1 VIERGLNAVWVIVGA
16 TGAKMAWDMG
26 LMGTDGPDSGFF
38 PFIASALMLV
48 GGVALMLMPK
58 HRAVDIDWPDRPGG
72 LRVGG
77 VCAGLAVIAFLLPIA
92 GFALSGVLTML
103 ILMKAVERATW
114 TQAIILSVVSVAAV
128 IGLFGKLLGMPLPR
142 GPWGF

>member
-1 VIERGLNAVWVIVGA
+1 MIERGVNALWVTVGA
-16 TGAKMAWDMG
+16 VGAKMAWDMG
-26 LMGTDGPDSGFF
+26 LMGRDGPESGFF
-38 PFIASALMLV
+38 PFVASMLMLV
-48 GGVALMLMPK
+48 AGMALMVMRK
-58 HRAVDIDWPDRPGG
+58 HRAVDIDWPDVPGG
-72 LRVGG
+72 MRVGG
-77 VCAGLAVIAFLLPIA
+77 VCVGLAVIAFLLPIA

-114 TQAIILSVVSVAAV
+114 TQATILSVVSVAVV